1 MPEAPYDDPYK
12 WFVDWYEAAEAAAIK
27 EFNAMVLSTV
37 SENGEPS
44 SRVVLL
50 KEHDRDGFVFYT
62 NYRSRKGLELDATH
76 EAALNFYWRSMDRQI
91 RIAGPAERV
100 APEVSDAYF
109 ATRPRGSKIGA
120 WASDQ
125 SDELERRQDLVHRV
139 QQFEDKFE
147 DQEVPRPEHWGG
159 YRVTPRRIEFW
170 EAGAFRLH
178 DRWEFARDKPDAD
191 WTRRRL
197 NP

>member
-1 MPEAPYDDPYK
+1 MPDAPFEDPYE
-12 WFVDWYEAAEAAAIK
+12 WFVDWYTAAEDAGIK

-37 SENGEPS
+37 ADTGQPS

-50 KEHDRDGFVFYT
+50 KDHGRDGYVFYT
-62 NYRSRKGLELDATH
+62 NYRSRKGQEIDATG
-76 EAALNFYWRSMDRQI
+76 EAALNFYWRSLDRQI
-91 RIAGPAERV
+91 RIAGACERV
-100 APEVSDAYF
+100 EPEVSDAYF

-125 SDELERRQDLVHRV
+125 SDELARRQDLVHRV
-139 QQFEDKFE
+139 EKFE
-147 DQEVPRPEHWGG
+147 ERFDGQEVPRPDHWGG
-159 YRVTPRRIEFW
+159 YRVIPRRIEFW

-178 DRWEFARDKPDAD
+178 DRWEFTRNSVDDEWA
-191 WTRRRL
+191 RRRL

>member
-1 MPEAPYDDPYK
+1 MPEAPFDDPYE
-12 WFVDWYEAAEAAAIK
+12 WFVDWFSAAEDAGIK

-37 SENGEPS
+37 SERGEPS

-50 KEHDRDGFVFYT
+50 KDHGPDEYVFYT
-62 NYRSRKGLELDATH
+62 NYRSRKGVEIDATGQ
-76 EAALNFYWRSMDRQI
+76 AALNFYWRSMDRQI

-100 APEVSDAYF
+100 DPEVSDGYF

-125 SDELERRQDLVHRV
+125 SEELDRRQTLVHRV
-139 QQFEDKFE
+139 EEFEERFE
-147 DQEVPRPEHWGG
+147 GQDVPRPDHWGG
-159 YRVTPRRIEFW
+159 YKLMPLRIEFW

-178 DRWEFARDKPDAD
+178 DRWEFRRDHFDEG
-191 WTRRRL
+191 WSLRRL

>member
-1 MPEAPYDDPYK
+1 MPDAPFEDPYE
-12 WFVDWYEAAEAAAIK
+12 WFVDWYTAAEDAGIK

-37 SENGEPS
+37 AETGKPS

-50 KEHDRDGFVFYT
+50 KDHGPDEYVFYT
-62 NYRSRKGLELDATH
+62 NYRSRKGIEIDATGQ
-76 EAALNFYWRSMDRQI
+76 AALNFYWRSLDRQI
-91 RIAGPAERV
+91 RIAGACERV
-100 APEVSDAYF
+100 EPEVSDAYF

-125 SDELERRQDLVHRV
+125 SDELARRQDLVRRV
-139 QQFEDKFE
+139 EEFEERFE
-147 DQEVPRPEHWGG
+147 GEDVPRPDHWGG
-159 YRVTPRRIEFW
+159 YRVIPTRIEFW

-178 DRWEFARDKPDAD
+178 DRWEFSREDAD
-191 WTRRRL
+191 AEWRRRRL

>member
-1 MPEAPYDDPYK
+1 MPDAPFEDPYE
-12 WFVDWYEAAEAAAIK
+12 WFVDWYTAAEDAGIK

-37 SENGEPS
+37 ADTGQPS

-50 KEHDRDGFVFYT
+50 KDHGRDGYVFYT
-62 NYRSRKGLELDATH
+62 NYRSRKGEEIDATG
-76 EAALNFYWRSMDRQI
+76 EAALNFYWRSLDRQI
-91 RIAGPAERV
+91 RIAGACERV
-100 APEVSDAYF
+100 EPEVSDAYF

-125 SDELERRQDLVHRV
+125 SDELARRQDLVHRV
-139 QQFEDKFE
+139 EKFE
-147 DQEVPRPEHWGG
+147 ERFDGQEVPRPDHWGG
-159 YRVTPRRIEFW
+159 YRVIPRRIEFW

-178 DRWEFARDKPDAD
+178 DRWEFTRNSVDDEWA
-191 WTRRRL
+191 RRRL